1 MIAQDAISLLK
12 QDPPIRLDCNHSQ
25 LLHNQ
30 PQKRALKGMPATS
43 QPPNATDGKQQTAIR
58 ASVEQ
63 KQW

>member
-1 MIAQDAISLLK
+1 MIAQDAINLLLK
-12 QDPPIRLDCNHSQ
+12 DPPIRLDCNHSQ

-30 PQKRALKGMPATS
+30 PQKRALKGMQTS